1 MCIGIRPVSVFLAF
15 AVAASALTA
24 CAPAEDDTGTPG
36 PADTAAAIADVVE
49 GSRGLQRVLLEL
61 GGIAEAADEVEA
73 LTRTG
78 DELLADAVT
87 PTGSGSQPSAR
98 AVSLRTST
106 EAPITAAGAYL
117 GLLQLPTIAREGLRG
132 AENGEPEFTD
142 STSEPADGG
151 EASMQLRTRYAD
163 GRLTA
168 DTSSRMYA
176 AGESG
181 STLVTWETKVDVLAC
196 PAPDGT
202 ITGTL
207 TFDVETSTK
216 VGDTVRGGTLN
227 LLVSLNAQV
236 DDDAH
241 VSSIVLGTEGTMNE
255 LTSGTGGTTG
265 AYLDGGATFTS
276 ESFAPGG
283 EFSYDGEG
291 GIRRASSHVTD
302 DQRSLFLAS
311 LTDASVGLGRIVLD
325 DVESFF
331 RGGSCI
337 DVLVSPG
344 AEAYTEAGQ
353 TLEQQVTAR
362 SATDGADVEGRA
374 AAELVDGGS
383 SVTPSA
389 QLAPTPAAVTYVGPS
404 DPDASGT
411 VSYEFVSRRG
421 IGTLEV
427 VYELS
432 DAWVLDQT
440 WQGVRYHGTKCGG
453 PDGEWNIAREGV
465 PDGNGGSLQGVIV
478 FDLDPLAKIGYLT
491 ETSTL
496 SFGSRV
502 IHAVW
507 SGMASFEQV
516 DDETAILE
524 LTYDSGTLTFE
535 GITESASEVIDPP
548 VFELTRAA
556 AGACA
561 TASTTAQ
568 TTTQTTGASA

>member
-1 MCIGIRPVSVFLAF
+1 MTRIRARRLSALLAL
-15 AVAASALTA
+15 AGAASALTA
-24 CAPAEDDTGTPG
+24 CAPATAPTGTPG
-36 PADTAAAIADVVE
+36 PADTAAAIEDVIE
-49 GSRGLQRVLLEL
+49 GSRGLQQVLLEL
-61 GGIAEAADEVEA
+61 GGIAAAADEVEM

-78 DELLADAVT
+78 DEVFAGAVARAGASVDT
-87 PTGSGSQPSAR
+87 DREQQPSAR
-98 AVSLRTST
+98 AVVANAVT

-132 AENGEPEFTD
+132 AENGEPELDD

-168 DTSSRMYA
+168 DTSSRMFA
-176 AGESG
+176 AGETG
-181 STLVTWETKVDVLAC
+181 STLVTWQTKVDLLAC

-202 ITGTL
+202 LTGTL
-207 TFDVETSTK
+207 TFDVETSSK
-216 VGDTVRGGTLN
+216 VGDTIRGGTLN
-227 LLVSLNAQV
+227 LLVSLSAQV

-241 VSSIVLGTEGTMNE
+241 VSSIVLGAEGTMNE
-255 LTSGTGGTTG
+255 LASGADGTTG

-283 EFSYDGEG
+283 QFGYDGEG
-291 GIRRASSHVTD
+291 GIRRASTHVTD

-311 LTDASVGLGRIVLD
+311 LTEASVGLGRIVLD

-331 RGGSCI
+331 RGGTCI

-344 AEAYTEAGQ
+344 AGAYTEAGQ
-353 TLEQQVTAR
+353 TLEQHITGR
-362 SATDGADVEGRA
+362 SAIDGADVEGRA
-374 AAELVDGGS
+374 SAELTDGGS
-383 SVTPSA
+383 SVSPSG
-389 QLAPTPAAVTYVGPS
+389 QLSPTPAAVTFVGPS
-404 DPDASGT
+404 DPDSSGT

-440 WQGVRYHGTKCGG
+440 WDGVRYHGTKCGG
-453 PDGEWNIAREGV
+453 PDGEWRITREGV
-465 PDGNGGSLQGVIV
+465 PDGNGGNLQGVIV
-478 FDLDPLAKIGYLT
+478 FDLDPLANIGYLT

-502 IHAVW
+502 LHAVW
-507 SGMASFEQV
+507 SGMASFEQI
-516 DDETAILE
+516 DDETAVLE
-524 LTYDSGTLTFE
+524 LTYDSGTVTFE
-535 GITESASEVIDPP
+535 GISESASEVIDPP

-556 AGACA
+556 AGACP
-561 TASTTAQ
+561 TTDR
-568 TTTQTTGASA
+568 TGASA